1 MRDVTRILYLVIALA
16 FASAC
21 GGPQPDSA
29 AGTTP
34 VAADSLYAGGVIWT
48 GVPGA
53 ADASVLAVRD
63 GRIIYVGDGQDV
75 EFDVDPARRI
85 DLGGRFLM
93 PGFIDNHVHF
103 FWGGAALASVDL
115 RDAAT
120 PDEFSARIA
129 DYAATLPEG
138 RWVQSG
144 NWDHQ
149 LWGGELPRKEWIDEG
164 TGDTPVFVMRLDG
177 HMGLANS
184 AALALAGITAATE
197 SPAGGEIVRDDSG
210 EPTGI
215 LKDNAMGL
223 INDVIPPPSETEML
237 ELFELAQDHALSLGL
252 TQVHAMTGSPS
263 ERSHL
268 DYFRLARE
276 RGLMKLRIHAY
287 MPLAHWAW
295 MTELVAREGH
305 GDDRLRWGGLKGF
318 VDGSLGSGTACFRE
332 PYLNDPS
339 NRGFPLTEPDQLR
352 ALLENADAAGRRLA
366 IHAIG
371 DRAIDRL
378 VDDMREIAGDKVA
391 DRRFRIEHY
400 QHPTRSAIEATA
412 DAGIIASAQPYH
424 AIDDGRWLEGH
435 IGAERARTTYAF
447 RSILDTGG
455 ILTFGSDWPVAPLS
469 PLKGVYAAVTRRTID
484 DAYPDGWQPQEK
496 ITVEQALAA
505 YTRNNAYAVF
515 EEAEG
520 GTLEIG
526 KRADLVVLG
535 ADPRRIAPE
544 RIPELSVVETV
555 INGERVYVASDS
567 AP

>member
-1 MRDVTRILYLVIALA
+1 MMLLLGAALT
-16 FASAC
+16 F
-21 GGPQPDSA
+21 
-29 AGTTP
+29 
-34 VAADSLYAGGVIWT
+34 VAACNEPPPETDTGARPIDADRVYVNGTVWT

-53 ADASVLAVRD
+53 ADAAVLAVRD
-63 GRIIYVGDGQDV
+63 GDIVYVGDGQGV

-103 FWGGAALASVDL
+103 FWGGTALASVDL

-120 PDEFSARIA
+120 PDEFAARIV

-149 LWGGELPRKEWIDEG
+149 LWGGELPRKDWIDEG

-215 LKDNAMGL
+215 LKDNAMSL
-223 INDVIPPPSETEML
+223 LNAVIPPPSEAEML
-237 ELFELAQDHALSLGL
+237 ELFELAQNHALSLGL

-287 MPLAHWAW
+287 MPLEHWAW
-295 MTELVAREGH
+295 MTEYVAREGH

-318 VDGSLGSGTACFRE
+318 VDGSLGSATAWFRE
-332 PYLNDPS
+332 PFLNDPDNS
-339 NRGFPLTEPDQLR
+339 GFPLTEPERLR
-352 ALLENADAAGRRLA
+352 ELIENADAAGRRLA

-371 DRAIDRL
+371 DRAIDQL
-378 VDDMREIAGDKVA
+378 VADMREIAGDDVA

-400 QHPTRSAIEATA
+400 QHPTRAAIEATA

-424 AIDDGRWLEGH
+424 AIDDGRWLEDY

-515 EEAEG
+515 EESEG
-520 GTLEIG
+520 GTLEVG
-526 KRADLVVLG
+526 KRADLVVLA

-544 RIPELSVVETV
+544 RIPELAVVETV
-555 INGERVYVASDS
+555 IDGERVFVASDD